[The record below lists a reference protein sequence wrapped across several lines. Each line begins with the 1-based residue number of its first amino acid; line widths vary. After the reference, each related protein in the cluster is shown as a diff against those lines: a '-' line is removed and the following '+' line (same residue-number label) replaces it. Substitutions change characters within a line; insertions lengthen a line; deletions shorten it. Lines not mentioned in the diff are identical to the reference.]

1 MENNHTHQIYELNL
15 ENKTLSQIT
24 NTTMGAYQPYI
35 LNNKIYYSE
44 FGIRGYNIKSEP
56 IVRRSISWRS
66 SELNTTSIPFYPN
79 LKKSSDT
86 GLLDRIPREEFEIK
100 DYSRFTGLLD
110 FHTLLPEWTPPTASL
125 SLLSDNTFGTLS
137 GNITGSYNFNE
148 DEFQYGAGFRYAELY
163 PIIDLDFRRV
173 NRSSIFYQF
182 TRPQDTAIVQSVFLE
197 KWNENRGTVGFTI
210 PYVFS
215 EGNFSNQVNFSA
227 RYQNTSIKLK
237 DRQDNSII
245 GQDTIVGAANQLDQL
260 NSLITPPIGNQ
271 TIHTLDL
278 GFNLSFLKFRA
289 IQNLRPRIGWTLS
302 MRYRA
307 NLANN
312 SLGGNNFTARSLLFL
327 PGLSQNHSLSV
338 EGMYMQ
344 EDLLSSY
351 RYSDLFVYPR
361 GYDFSLRRD
370 NYLKV
375 GVNYR
380 FPIAYPDV
388 ALGGLAFV
396 KRLKGNI
403 FFDYGRFGVNSFP
416 FQDSYNNLS
425 SVGFELGLDVR
436 ALRLV
441 EVDFG
446 IRYSYLLNSNF
457 AGHGPHQ
464 FDFFVIS
471 ITE

>member
-1 MENNHTHQIYELNL
+1 MADEYTHQVYSIDPDSG
-15 ENKTLSQIT
+15 TLSQLT
-24 NTTMGAYQPYI
+24 DNVMGAYQPYFY
-35 LNNKIYYSE
+35 NDKIYYSE
-44 FGIRGYNIKSEP
+44 FGHRGYDIKYAQVDRNP
-56 IVRRSISWRS
+56 ISVRSTEINS
-66 SELNTTSIPFYPN
+66 NAIPFYPN
-79 LKKSSDT
+79 LQKSTDA
-86 GLLDRIPREEFEIK
+86 GLLDRIPQEKFEVQN
-100 DYSRFTGLLD
+100 YSRFTGLLD

-163 PIIDLDFRRV
+163 PIVDLDYRRA

-182 TRPQDTAIVQSVFLE
+182 TRPQDTAVVQTVFLE
-197 KWNENRGTVGFTI
+197 RWNENRGTVGLTI

-215 EGNFSNQVNFSA
+215 KGNFSNQLSFSA

-237 DRQDNSII
+237 ERPDDNII
-245 GQDTIVGAANQLDQL
+245 TQDTIIGASNQLNQL
-260 NSLITPPIGNQ
+260 NSLVTPPIGNQ

-278 GFNLSFLKFRA
+278 GFSLSFLKFRA
-289 IQNLRPRIGWTLS
+289 IQHLRPRFGWALS

-307 NLANN
+307 NLGSNT
-312 SLGGNNFTARSLLFL
+312 LGGNNFAARSLLYL
-327 PGLSQNHSLSV
+327 PGLSQNHSLSI

-344 EDLLSSY
+344 EDLLSGY

-380 FPIAYPDV
+380 FPIVYPDV
-388 ALGGLAFV
+388 ALGGFAFV
-396 KRLKGNI
+396 KRIKGNI
-403 FFDYGRFGVNSFP
+403 FFDYGRFGVDSFP
-416 FQDSYNNLS
+416 FRTSYNELS
-425 SVGFELGLDVR
+425 SVGFELGLDIR

-446 IRYSYLLNSNF
+446 VRYNYLLNADF
-457 AGHGPHQ
+457 AGHSAHQ
-464 FDFFVIS
+464 FDFFIIS
-471 ITE
+471 ISE